1 MKAALEVA
9 LPVVE
14 RISGFHTPPGGYLPH
29 RLQMLARTYES
40 EETGWMRSFLKP
52 GHVVLDVGANI
63 GYLTKIFGQ
72 ATGPSG
78 RVLAFEPN
86 PLIFPLLA
94 RNVARLRQVDVYNRA
109 LSSKAGSSPLFLAGR
124 NHSVA
129 SFARDYPAKHLA
141 FHGKAEVDSIEVKVT
156 TGDEFLAREEI
167 DAVDLIKIDVE
178 GWEIDVLTGL
188 ENTIAAAK
196 NISIFAEF
204 NPEAQKCAGRR
215 PNELLEWFFDREFQ
229 LAYSNRD
236 QLRTLSRASI
246 GELSQNLGGRGYA
259 TILARRG

>member
-29 RLQMLARTYES
+29 RLQMLAGTYEN
-40 EETGWMRSFLKP
+40 EETRLMRSFLKR
-52 GHVVLDVGANI
+52 GQVILDVGANI

-94 RNVARLRQVDVYNRA
+94 QNVARLRQVDVYNRA
-109 LSSKAGSSPLFLAGR
+109 LSSKSGSSPLFLAGR

-141 FHGKAEVDSIEVKVT
+141 FHGGTEVGSVEVKVT
-156 TGDEFLAREEI
+156 TGDEFLQREEI
-167 DAVDLIKIDVE
+167 AAVDLIKIDVE
-178 GWEIDVLTGL
+178 GWEIDVLNGL

-196 NISIFAEF
+196 NIRIFAEF
-204 NPEAQKCAGRR
+204 NPEAQECAGHR
-215 PNELLEWFFDREFQ
+215 PYELLEWFFDREFD
-229 LAYSNRD
+229 LAYPEQGR
-236 QLRTLSRASI
+236 LRTLSRASL
-246 GELSQNLGGRGYA
+246 GELSQNLRGRGYA
-259 TILARRG
+259 TILATRS